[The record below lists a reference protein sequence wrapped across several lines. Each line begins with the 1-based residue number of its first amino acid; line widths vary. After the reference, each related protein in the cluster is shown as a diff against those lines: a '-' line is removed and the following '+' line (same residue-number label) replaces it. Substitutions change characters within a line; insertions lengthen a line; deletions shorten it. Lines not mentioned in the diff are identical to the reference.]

1 MFAVI
6 LQSKVQGYNR
16 QVAVVPHNDAVLMYS
31 RLLADG
37 KTKQRGNAGSWVR
50 IEPSNDVM
58 DALAPEALVG
68 QPIAIEVTPS
78 DVRDLDLTV
87 ADLSNKT
94 KPTTLLQK
102 LARAVDTAP
111 SVVQATSVK
120 SALETVYHMAFST
133 PANLS
138 QYSKR
143 NSAFINIQRGDEAL
157 VAPVAPVVQQ
167 APAIQ
172 PAPVATTNEVV
183 DFASVGTEVS
193 VAGVPKHWAQLTVPS
208 TTEPYFEREFDGLP
222 ESTIQDTAIA
232 NGENILMTGDAVTG
246 KTQSAINLARRLGVP
261 FVQLVLHQTLDNS
274 IVEGRLLPDENG
286 GWSWH
291 YSKFATAFGQPSVIL
306 LNELSRS
313 SLRNTTLFLP
323 ILEEGLLHIET
334 LNEVI
339 KRHPQCII
347 IADQNIGTAYTGA
360 QAQDSALLD
369 RFDVKLEFGD
379 DPAIERQIIPSPAL
393 LELAEA
399 LRFLQQSE
407 PAKHK
412 TRVGTRMLKRFV
424 SHSRNY
430 NFAFAVR
437 NFLNNFPAKEREAVA
452 YQVEARYI
460 NIAQELGVPV
470 GSYNPMN

>member
-6 LQSKVQGYNR
+6 LQSKVQGFNR

-68 QPIAIEVTPS
+68 QPIAIEVTAS

-87 ADLSNKT
+87 ADSSNKT

-102 LARAVDTAP
+102 LARAVDSAP
-111 SVVQATSVK
+111 AVVQATSVK
-120 SALETVYHMAFST
+120 KALETVYHMAFSV
-133 PANLS
+133 PADLS
-138 QYSKR
+138 QYAKR
-143 NSAFINIQRGDEAL
+143 NSAFINIQRGDEAV
-157 VAPVAPVVQQ
+157 VAPL

-172 PAPVATTNEVV
+172 PAPVAVTEAPV
-183 DFASVGTEVS
+183 DFTSVSTDAV
-193 VAGVPKHWAQLTVPS
+193 VANIPKHWAQLTVPS
-208 TTEPYFEREFDGLP
+208 TTEPYFEREFDGLK
-222 ESTIQDTAIA
+222 ESDIQDRAIA
-232 NGENILMTGDAVTG
+232 NGENILMTGDAGTG

-347 IADQNIGTAYTGA
+347 IADQNIGRAYSGA
-360 QAQDSALLD
+360 QEQDSALLD

-424 SHSRNY
+424 NHSRNY

-452 YQVEARYI
+452 YQVESRYI
-460 NIAQELGVPV
+460 NIAQELGVAV
-470 GSYNPMN
+470 GSYNPLSN

>member
-1 MFAVI
+1 MEAPVDFSSV
-6 LQSKVQGYNR
+6 STD
-16 QVAVVPHNDAVLMYS
+16 AVV
-31 RLLADG
+31 
-37 KTKQRGNAGSWVR
+37 
-50 IEPSNDVM
+50 
-58 DALAPEALVG
+58 
-68 QPIAIEVTPS
+68 
-78 DVRDLDLTV
+78 
-87 ADLSNKT
+87 
-94 KPTTLLQK
+94 
-102 LARAVDTAP
+102 
-111 SVVQATSVK
+111 
-120 SALETVYHMAFST
+120 
-133 PANLS
+133 
-138 QYSKR
+138 
-143 NSAFINIQRGDEAL
+143 
-157 VAPVAPVVQQ
+157 
-167 APAIQ
+167 
-172 PAPVATTNEVV
+172 
-183 DFASVGTEVS
+183 ASI
-193 VAGVPKHWAQLTVPS
+193 PKHWAQLTVPS
-208 TTEPYFEREFDGLP
+208 TTEAYFEREFDGLT
-222 ESTIQDTAIA
+222 ETDIQDRAIA
-232 NGENILMTGDAVTG
+232 NGENILMTGDAGTG

-347 IADQNIGTAYTGA
+347 IADQNIGVAYTGA